1 MERYIGLIKEMVGL
15 MSNIDID
22 IANKAVVLE
31 HLNHLPPPR
40 QLHVLRQPLGWNA
53 KYPQPPEDV
62 RMKYTKDIKH
72 TKTGNL
78 TVESIRARETTSRWV
93 NLLQHFFRDTATREE
108 LVLWKKYHIRHKC
121 FVGSKESQNNLA
133 LNRRDDSFVWWEEG
147 GSRRYGQVV
156 IFATLSDWEP
166 VAIVRPFKKVEEV
179 RQFGTTRI
187 VEDLGKMEVITVNCI
202 QGLVGRNTKC

>member
-53 KYPQPPEDV
+53 QYLQPPEDV

-78 TVESIRARETTSRWV
+78 TVES
-93 NLLQHFFRDTATREE
+93 
-108 LVLWKKYHIRHKC
+108 
-121 FVGSKESQNNLA
+121 
-133 LNRRDDSFVWWEEG
+133 
-147 GSRRYGQVV
+147 
-156 IFATLSDWEP
+156 
-166 VAIVRPFKKVEEV
+166 
-179 RQFGTTRI
+179 
-187 VEDLGKMEVITVNCI
+187 
-202 QGLVGRNTKC
+202 